1 MRPRRASYSM
11 LHQEPWTFEFE
22 AFDGARALS
31 DGCDAVG
38 EDAMAV
44 CLARV
49 LVVRVVANA
58 VHRQIRSEDLGEDV
72 AGTRLYLSAMEIGEP
87 DARVF
92 DRLLGALTPYDPEA
106 ITEQLLC
113 ASVLA
118 LAHGQEGSARG
129 LAELAYETA
138 AAHRLDVGAQGA
150 ALALARIARMQEAPW
165 NARKWRAI
173 ARLHTRQAIR
183 RRFAGV

>member
-1 MRPRRASYSM
+1 M
-11 LHQEPWTFEFE
+11 LHQEPWTFEYE

-31 DGCDAVG
+31 DSCDAVD
-38 EDAMAV
+38 EAAMAV

-58 VHRQIRSEDLGEDV
+58 VHRQIRSEDLREDV
-72 AGTRLYLSAMEIGEP
+72 AGTRLYLGEMLIP
-87 DARVF
+87 EKDARVF
-92 DRLLGALTPYDPEA
+92 DRLLGALTPYDPDA
-106 ITEQLLC
+106 ITEQLLA

-118 LAHGQEGSARG
+118 LARHQEGSARG
-129 LAELAYETA
+129 LAELAYEAA
-138 AAHRLDVGAQGA
+138 AAHRRDEGAHGA
-150 ALALARIARMQEAPW
+150 ALALARIASMQEAPW

-173 ARLHTRQAIR
+173 ARMHVRQAIR

>member
-1 MRPRRASYSM
+1 M

-22 AFDGARALS
+22 AFDGARSLT

-44 CLARV
+44 CLARL

-58 VHRQIRSEDLGEDV
+58 VRRQIRSEDLREDV
-72 AGTRLYLSAMEIGEP
+72 TGTRLYLSAMRIEKR

-92 DRLLGALTPYDPEA
+92 DRLLTALTPYDPDA
-106 ITEQLLC
+106 IVEQLLC
-113 ASVLA
+113 ASVHA
-118 LAHGQEGSARG
+118 LSHDQEGSARG

-138 AAHRLDVGAQGA
+138 AAQRLDVGAQGA
-150 ALALARIARMQEAPW
+150 ALALARIATMQEAPW

-173 ARLHTRQAIR
+173 ARLHKRQAIR
-183 RRFAGV
+183 WRFARV